1 MFGAPYHVLK
11 LIATIWAFFIE
22 IAQIARDGYSLYFN
36 VLSLAMKMFKK
47 TYIEISN
54 ICNLQCSF
62 CPEVE
67 RGKQIMSK
75 NEFEIILKKVLPY
88 SEQVTLHL
96 MGEPLAHPEFAE
108 ILNIS
113 ERLGARLNITT
124 NGIYL
129 KRFKDLLLH
138 SSALH
143 QINFS
148 VHSFKD
154 NFPEKDVFPYL
165 KGLTD
170 FSQRL
175 RETNPESYVNFRL
188 WNLRDDLKHFQLNQD
203 IIAFLEKEFEGVVN
217 KNVDVSH
224 RKSKK
229 IVEKIYL
236 HFDSQF
242 KWPNIND
249 EILGTVG
256 TCYALST
263 QLAVHVDG
271 TVVPCCLDKEANIAL
286 GNLLQQDLVDILGCA
301 KTVAI
306 KEGFSKGILVDDLC
320 QKCSFIKRFA
330 KQVPRLK
337 ESFS

>member
-1 MFGAPYHVLK
+1 MRVL
-11 LIATIWAFFIE
+11 
-22 IAQIARDGYSLYFN
+22 RR
-36 VLSLAMKMFKK
+36 AMKLFKK

-75 NEFEIILKKVLPY
+75 ENFEIVLKKVLPAT
-88 SEQVTLHL
+88 EQVTLHL
-96 MGEPLAHPEFAE
+96 MGEPLAHPEFKE
-108 ILNIS
+108 IIEIS

-129 KRFKDLLLH
+129 KRYRELLLH

-154 NFPEKDVFPYL
+154 NFPEKDVYPYL
-165 KGLTD
+165 KGLVE
-170 FSQRL
+170 FSQELRL
-175 RETNPESYVNFRL
+175 KNPEAYVNFRL
-188 WNLRDDLKHFQLNQD
+188 WNLREDLKHFQLNQE
-203 IIAFLEKEFEGVVN
+203 IIQYITKHFGVSVN
-217 KNVDVSH
+217 SSVDVSH

-242 KWPNIND
+242 KWPNPKD
-249 EILGTVG
+249 EFLGTQG

-271 TVVPCCLDKEANIAL
+271 TVVPCCLDKEANIVL
-286 GNLLQQDLVDILGCA
+286 GNLLNQSLDEILGLEKTQAIKLGFARGELVDP
-301 KTVAI
+301 
-306 KEGFSKGILVDDLC
+306 LC
-320 QKCSFIKRFA
+320 QKCSFIKRFS
-330 KQVPRLK
+330 KKVPKLR